1 MFRSVTGCALV
12 ALFACLGCSGGS
24 SSSSGATG
32 SSAATGNAA
41 SGNSGTPAPA
51 GNSGNTA
58 AGNSGNASQPPAST
72 VDFAALAAAMETRRQ
87 QYLQG
92 AVSGS
97 ISGSEGYYTQIARL
111 DLNTGPVDVAPLD
124 DLMDFMDLRKDTA
137 DFKATAL
144 LRLMLKHGQH
154 ALLPVATRDRART
167 TLLNFKW
174 WIDEPGTDEMVYWSE
189 NHYIMFTAGGYLAG
203 QLYPQDVFANSG
215 LTGSQMQAKFL
226 PKILRWLDER
236 MRFGLNEWNSPV
248 YYPHTLAPLLNLVD
262 FAADAAVREQAAMV
276 LDLMVF
282 DLARLTQNGSFGAT
296 AGRIYEEHKW
306 SGRSQSLGDFIEI
319 LFGTRGYWRGRSS
332 TSATSFATS
341 TYQVP
346 HALLGLGVHAPDHS
360 VDRSRVSLSF
370 SEAAANGVGMQT
382 LEDGLAWW
390 TRGAYLAPDL
400 IVLTRDMCNAW
411 DLWHYPYFQPLQLLS
426 WVPDSQLASLSNTL
440 SPLSEGSV
448 LSTAKT
454 YTFRNP
460 HAMLSS
466 VQRYRKGQ
474 VGYQQH
480 AWQATLDMDAMV
492 FTTQPGMVGRQGPG
506 EWTGSGSLPH
516 VIQQEDVA
524 VILYN
529 PPTALRATIPPLT
542 HAWFPQTG
550 YDEVQQQGSW
560 TFGRKGEGYVGL
572 YSALPTRWQSQGNFA
587 DIELIA
593 DGYRNV
599 WLCQVG
605 CQSEDGSFADFM
617 AALTQATVTAVGAG
631 SAGFGQTLSV
641 SYDAP
646 GLGVLEVDWSAAATL
661 NGQTIDL
668 GNYPRFENPWATQPF
683 GSSQLSVDYEGANL
697 THDLSS
703 KTRSGD
709 GL

>member
-1 MFRSVTGCALV
+1 MFRILTSCTLV
-12 ALFACLGCSGGS
+12 ALFACLGCSAGS
-24 SSSSGATG
+24 SGSSGTSG
-32 SSAATGNAA
+32 SGTA
-41 SGNSGTPAPA
+41 SGNSGNAATGNTPA
-51 GNSGNTA
+51 GNTGNTA
-58 AGNSGNASQPPAST
+58 APPVSG
-72 VDFAALAAAMETRRQ
+72 VDFVALEAAMEARRQ
-87 QYLQG
+87 AYLSG
-92 AVSGS
+92 SVSGA
-97 ISGSEGYYTQIARL
+97 IPGTEGYYTQIARL
-111 DLNTGPVDVAPLD
+111 DLNTGPLDVTPLEHM
-124 DLMDFMDLRKDTA
+124 MDFMDLRKDTS

-144 LRLMLKHGQH
+144 LRLMLKHAQH
-154 ALLPVATRDRART
+154 PLLPAATRDRARDS
-167 TLLNFKW
+167 LLEFKW

-189 NHYIMFTAGGYLAG
+189 NHYIMFCAGGYLAG
-203 QLYPQDVFANSG
+203 QLYPQEVFSNSG
-215 LTGSQMQAKFL
+215 LTGSQMQAKML
-226 PKILRWLDER
+226 PKIMRWLDER

-262 FAADAAVREQAAMV
+262 FAPDAAVREQASMV

-282 DLARLTQNGSFGAT
+282 DLARLTQNGSFGVT
-296 AGRIYEEHKW
+296 AGRVYEEHKW

-319 LFGTRGYWRGRSS
+319 LFGTRGYWRGRDS
-332 TSATSFATS
+332 TSATCFATS
-341 TYQVP
+341 TYKVP
-346 HALLGLGVHAPDHS
+346 HVLLGLGVHAPDHS
-360 VDRSRVSLSF
+360 VDRSRVSLGF
-370 SEAAANGVGMQT
+370 SEAAAQGVGMQT

-390 TRGAYLAPDL
+390 TRGAYMAPDV

-426 WVPDSQLASLSNTL
+426 WVPDSQLAALSNTL

-474 VGYQQH
+474 VGFQQH

-516 VIQQEDVA
+516 IIQQEDVA
-524 VILYN
+524 AILYN

-542 HAWFPQTG
+542 HAWFPQQG
-550 YDEVQQQGSW
+550 FDEVQQQGDW

-572 YSALPTRWQSQGNFA
+572 YSALPTRWQGQGTHT

-593 DGYRNV
+593 DGYRNI

-605 CQSEDGSFADFM
+605 CLSEDGSFADFI
-617 AALTQATVTAVGAG
+617 AALTGASITATGEG
-631 SAGFGQTLSV
+631 SGGFGQTLSV

-646 GLGVLEVDWSAAATL
+646 GLGLLEVDWSAAAKL

-668 GNYPRFENPWATQPF
+668 GNYPRFENDWATQAL
-683 GSSQLSVDYEGANL
+683 GDTQLSVDYEGANL
-697 THDLSS
+697 SHDLST